1 LVLLAHT
8 LPARAETARR
18 GNVTVM
24 FLFQEV
30 GEAGIQAVDN
40 TLTRVFEQRGYRVLD
55 RDSVAQ
61 LLRRDANLLQLYEIE
76 AAKRLGARLGAD
88 IVVSGKSQTRV
99 TEKTYSSLEGK
110 KVAVSQADVS
120 AKAILV
126 HTGRVLVAETA
137 HENKAFDTTG
147 NMALEKAA
155 GKLAGKLL
163 EGIERFVEDPS
174 IDYRLILLNID
185 QRQASALQEALRNRL
200 AGVQQVTEEAFINN
214 TLELIVRVDKQADL
228 AFKRALL
235 TGLAE
240 LGLGSFT
247 TVAREGETLYLRRTG
262 AAAAPVPVPPHQK
275 GAPPADS
282 RPRPTERTKPEPPPP
297 QPPVTS
303 ASPRPAGY
311 QKSWAVVIGINDYQ
325 KWPKLHYAV
334 RDAEDVVKHL
344 HRLGFDEVIPLF
356 DAAATRQNILRVL
369 GDELYTK
376 TMDNDRVLIFYAGHG
391 QTQDL
396 PGGGKEGYIIP
407 VDGDEKDYYATAI
420 KMGELQGLS
429 NRLRAKHIFYV
440 MDSCF
445 SGLLLRPRGEGREHT
460 TARARQVLT
469 AGSEGEEVFEVGG
482 HGLFT
487 KVLLE
492 GLQGSADLDKSG
504 YITATELYTFIAP
517 RVLQES
523 RNAQNPAFGR
533 IDPEL
538 GEFVFV
544 LKQ

>member
-1 LVLLAHT
+1 MLLVHART
-8 LPARAETARR
+8 VRAETPAR

-40 TLTRVFEQRGYRVLD
+40 TLARAFERRGYRVLD

-61 LLRRDANLLQLYEIE
+61 LLRRDTDLLQLYEIE
-76 AAKRLGARLGAD
+76 AAKRLGSRLGAHL
-88 IVVSGKSQTRV
+88 VVSGKSQARV
-99 TEKTYSSLEGK
+99 TEKTYSSMAGK
-110 KVAVSQADVS
+110 KVMVSQADVS

-126 HTGRVLVAETA
+126 NTGRVLVAETA
-137 HENKAFDTTG
+137 SERKPFDTTG
-147 NMALEKAA
+147 NIALEKAA
-155 GKLAGKLL
+155 EKLAGKLL
-163 EGIERFVEDPS
+163 EGIEQFLDRPS
-174 IDYRLILLNID
+174 IDYRLIILNID
-185 QRQASALQEALRNRL
+185 PQQASALQEGLRHQI
-200 AGVQQVTEEAFINN
+200 AGVQQVSEDALTNN
-214 TLELIVRVDKQADL
+214 TLELMVRVDKQADL

-235 TGLAE
+235 GGLAE
-240 LGLGSFT
+240 LGLGSFS
-247 TVAREGETLYLRRTG
+247 TVAREGETVYLRRTG
-262 AAAAPVPVPPHQK
+262 APGVPGPVAPQRQP
-275 GAPPADS
+275 APPTSGGKRTTQDTA
-282 RPRPTERTKPEPPPP
+282 PERSDTPPPVS
-297 QPPVTS
+297 PPTS
-303 ASPRPAGY
+303 PPGY
-311 QKSWAVVIGINDYQ
+311 RKSWAVVIGINNYQ
-325 KWPKLHYAV
+325 KWPKLQYAV
-334 RDAEDVVKHL
+334 RDAENVIKRL
-344 HRLGFDEVIPLF
+344 HRLGFDEVIPIF

-369 GDELYTK
+369 GDELYNK
-376 TMDNDRVLIFYAGHG
+376 TADDDRVLIFYAGHG

-396 PGGGKEGYIIP
+396 PRGGKEGYIIP

-445 SGLLLRPRGEGREHT
+445 SGLLLRPRGEGKEHT

-487 KVLLE
+487 RVLLE
-492 GLQGSADLDKSG
+492 GLEGGADLDKSG
-504 YITATELYTFIAP
+504 YITATELYKFIAP

-533 IDPEL
+533 IAPEP
-538 GEFVFV
+538 GEFIFA